1 MFKRRTER
9 EEEEEVAEEENIP
22 TEKLLPWVN
31 RVTRCIAKKAEKIM
45 VLRGS
50 FSQQTITI
58 TTTQNKDEV
67 VLQVNLTWNIQD
79 FNNNNK

>member
-1 MFKRRTER
+1 MFKRKTER
-9 EEEEEVAEEENIP
+9 EDVVEEENIP

-50 FSQQTITI
+50 FSQQTIT
-58 TTTQNKDEV
+58 TTQKASK
-67 VLQVNLTWNIQD
+67 QQD
-79 FNNNNK
+79 GCNTSQPDLKYTGF

>member
-1 MFKRRTER
+1 MFKRKTER
-9 EEEEEVAEEENIP
+9 EDVVEEENIP

-45 VLRGS
+45 VFRGS
-50 FSQQTITI
+50 FSQQTII

-67 VLQVNLTWNIQD
+67 VVIQVNLT
-79 FNNNNK
+79 

>member
-1 MFKRRTER
+1 MFKRKTER
-9 EEEEEVAEEENIP
+9 EDVVEEENIP

-50 FSQQTITI
+50 FSQQTIT
-58 TTTQNKDEV
+58 TTSKQQDEV
-67 VLQVNLTWNIQD
+67 VIQVNLTWNTQD

>member
-1 MFKRRTER
+1 MDVTIMFKRKTER
-9 EEEEEVAEEENIP
+9 EDVVEEENIP

-50 FSQQTITI
+50 FSQQTI
-58 TTTQNKDEV
+58 
-67 VLQVNLTWNIQD
+67 
-79 FNNNNK
+79 

>member
-1 MFKRRTER
+1 MFKRKTER
-9 EEEEEVAEEENIP
+9 EDVVEEENIP

-50 FSQQTITI
+50 FSQQTI
-58 TTTQNKDEV
+58 
-67 VLQVNLTWNIQD
+67 
-79 FNNNNK
+79 